1 MSIFSGLDF
10 LLLVPHFKC
19 PKSLQN
25 GVATHIIVHGSEQWI
40 GFKLPMW
47 RYLRKDHQRPPTV
60 HPVSS
65 RRLSTWTNGLEKPS
79 IWVQCDNQLRRW
91 TSPLQEGR
99 PVQAPPTEPNLST
112 DQVSLTEISRLGPF
126 NPQGSWAFFHPT
138 KTAWASAGFCWV
150 LFLIILS
157 TNSSSTK
164 KNLENLFERTWFW
177 KLHLQW
183 WPSMTNLR
191 AIDTLCTSG
200 SHTGFNNLGG
210 SSRSLGTVPNWFLR
224 EESK

>member
-10 LLLVPHFKC
+10 LLLVPHLKC
-19 PKSLQN
+19 PESLQN
-25 GVATHIIVHGSEQWI
+25 GVETHIIVHGSEQWI

-47 RYLRKDHQRPPTV
+47 RCLRKDHQRPPTV

-138 KTAWASAGFCWV
+138 KTAWASAGFCLV
-150 LFLIILS
+150 F
-157 TNSSSTK
+157 SSSYKQTALQQK
-164 KNLENLFERTWFW
+164 KISRIFLNELG
-177 KLHLQW
+177 
-183 WPSMTNLR
+183 
-191 AIDTLCTSG
+191 SG
-200 SHTGFNNLGG
+200 NFIYSDDLPWQI
-210 SSRSLGTVPNWFLR
+210 SAL
-224 EESK
+224 